1 MKCFHILCIIT
12 LLISLKAYS
21 QLDKKIWLVGGTGS
35 FQSYTQYYTLPPP
48 GDGWTNYNFDIEAS
62 AKVGY
67 FVIDKLVLGL
77 SPSYTFE
84 KSEND
89 TKTISGKSSKFSV
102 GPFARYYFLNMYKP
116 FNVLAE
122 VNYQTGIQSQGSWRK
137 DNGPISSFSFFVG
150 PELFFNPTIGIE
162 VLLGYKA
169 TKETIDGSR
178 LSITDARNGFQVA
191 VGLQIHLENF
201 KNK

>member
-1 MKCFHILCIIT
+1 MKHFQLVCIIT
-12 LLISLKAYS
+12 LLFSLKAYS
-21 QLDKKIWLVGGTGS
+21 QLDKKNWLVGGTGS
-35 FQSYTQYYTLPPP
+35 FHSYTEESIWAPTDPI
-48 GDGWTNYNFDIEAS
+48 GNHHIFDIEAS

-67 FVIDKLVLGL
+67 FVIDKLVLGI
-77 SPSYTFE
+77 SPAFTYSKIE
-84 KSEND
+84 SIPDGSGMMENE
-89 TKTISGKSSKFSV
+89 FSI
-102 GPFARYYFLNMYKP
+102 GPYVRYYFLDKYKP
-116 FNVLAE
+116 FNILAE
-122 VNYQTGIQSQGSWRK
+122 ANYQTGIKRRGLGRIDKGSVS
-137 DNGPISSFSFFVG
+137 NFSFFVG

-178 LSITDARNGFQVA
+178 LSITDNRNGFQVA